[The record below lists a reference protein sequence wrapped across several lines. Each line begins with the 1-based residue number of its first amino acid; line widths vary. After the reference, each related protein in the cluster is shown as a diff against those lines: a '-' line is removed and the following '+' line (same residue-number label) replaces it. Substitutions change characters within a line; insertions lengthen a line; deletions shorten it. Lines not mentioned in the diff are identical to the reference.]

1 MGSLHALDWF
11 VIGVYLTLTLALGLY
26 FTRRAGKDIDSF
38 FVSNHSLPW
47 YLSGISLIA
56 TSFASDT
63 PLWITSLVRQHGV
76 HYVWQYWAPTIGGT
90 LAVVLFA
97 RWWRRVGVLT
107 DIEFV
112 EIRYSGTGA
121 AILRFW
127 TAFATAILL
136 CPLIIGWVTMA
147 MEIITREAMGLPPEF
162 RVWTTVLVVAVA
174 LLSCALSGLWGVV
187 YTDFMQFILA
197 VIGTFSLAY
206 FSIQEVGGI
215 GAMVEKLGSL
225 DTWPGKNLQVSPD
238 IGSAPGQMSIW
249 NVVGY
254 FGFLWIFV
262 AQSGG
267 FQAQRLLACRNER
280 HASLAMLTLSTL
292 YYGVV
297 CWPWIVVALCSL
309 LLFPDLGVDATHDMA
324 YPRMIVTLMPM
335 GLKGTLLV
343 AMLSAFMS
351 TISTLFNWGASYL
364 VNDVYKRFL
373 VRDAVPHHYVNVG
386 RVTTLIMAVLGGI
399 ISFMGENIQQLVTI
413 AFVFWSG
420 AAIVQVIRWFWWRM
434 NAWGELTGL
443 ITCYAMTSLVIFAG
457 VFDSSCQSL
466 FGITTNLSDDPNLLG
481 ARMALVVG
489 TVTLLAVL
497 VSFLTPPT
505 DPDRLKTFLL
515 KVRPIGLF
523 WKPVI
528 ASLGS
533 DYQPA
538 ERGGRIVQGWALSLT
553 CVVSLIYAVGKLFL
567 GSYWLGCGLLILS
580 ETTLWLTVRQLD
592 EDFGPDQP

>member
-1 MGSLHALDWF
+1 MGTLHVFDWC
-11 VIGVYLTLTLALGLY
+11 VIGFYLALTLALGLY
-26 FTRRAGKDIDSF
+26 FTRRAGKDLDSF
-38 FVSNHSLPW
+38 FASNHSLPW
-47 YLSGISLIA
+47 YLSGVSLIA

-76 HYVWQYWAPTIGGT
+76 HYIWQFWAPAIGGT

-97 RWWRRVGVLT
+97 RLWRRVGVLT

-112 EIRYSGTGA
+112 EFRYSGKGA
-121 AILRFW
+121 AVLRFW
-127 TAFATAILL
+127 TAITTALLL

-162 RVWTTVLVVAVA
+162 RVWTTALVVVVA

-187 YTDFMQFILA
+187 YTDFLQFILA
-197 VIGTFSLAY
+197 VIGTTALAY

-215 GAMVEKLGSL
+215 AAMVEKLGSL
-225 DTWPGKNLQVSPD
+225 DSWPGNRLQISPEV
-238 IGSAPGQMSIW
+238 GPAPGQMSIW
-249 NVVGY
+249 NFIGY
-254 FGFLWIFV
+254 FGFLWVSV

-267 FQAQRLLACRNER
+267 FQAQRLLACKNER
-280 HASLAMLTLSTL
+280 HASFAMLTLSTL
-292 YYGVV
+292 YYGVI
-297 CWPWIVVALCSL
+297 CWPWIIVALCSL
-309 LLFPDLGVDATHDMA
+309 LLFPDLGAGTTHDLA
-324 YPRMIVTLMPM
+324 YPRMIVTLMPV
-335 GLKGTLLV
+335 GLKGLLLV

-373 VRDAVPHHYVNVG
+373 VKEAVPHHYVNVG
-386 RVTTLIMAVLGGI
+386 RVTTVIMAVLGGI
-399 ISFMGENIQQLVTI
+399 ISMMGSSIQELLTI

-420 AAIVQVIRWFWWRM
+420 AAMVQVIRWFWWRM
-434 NAWGELTGL
+434 NAWGELAGTV
-443 ITCYAMTSLVIFAG
+443 TCYGMTGMVIFWG
-457 VFDSSCQSL
+457 LLDHPFQSV
-466 FGITTNLSDDPNLLG
+466 FGITPNFSDDPNLLG

-489 TVTLLAVL
+489 TVTLVSIL

-505 DPDRLKTFLL
+505 DKEHLKAFVL

-528 ASLGS
+528 ASLGG
-533 DYQPA
+533 DYTSLDHV
-538 ERGGRIVQGWALSLT
+538 GRTLCGWALSLT

-567 GSYWLGCGLLILS
+567 GSSWLGAGLLVLS
-580 ETTLWLTVRQLD
+580 GTTLWLTVRHLD
-592 EDFGPDQP
+592 KDFGPDH

>member
-1 MGSLHALDWF
+1 MGTLHVLDWC
-11 VIGVYLTLTLALGLY
+11 VIGLYLAFTLALGLY

-38 FVSNHSLPW
+38 FASNHSLPW
-47 YLSGISLIA
+47 YLSGVSLIA

-63 PLWITSLVRQHGV
+63 PLWITSLVRQQGV
-76 HYVWQYWAPTIGGT
+76 HYIWQFWAPAIGGT

-97 RWWRRVGVLT
+97 RLWRRVGVLT

-112 EIRYSGTGA
+112 EFRYSGKGA

-127 TAFATAILL
+127 TAITTALLL

-162 RVWTTVLVVAVA
+162 RVWTTALVVVVA

-187 YTDFMQFILA
+187 YTDFLQFILA
-197 VIGTFSLAY
+197 VIGTTSLAY

-215 GAMVEKLGSL
+215 AAMVEKLGSL
-225 DTWPGKNLQVSPD
+225 DSWPGNRLQISPEV
-238 IGSAPGQMSIW
+238 GPTPGQMSIW
-249 NVVGY
+249 NFIGY
-254 FGFLWIFV
+254 FGFLWVSV

-267 FQAQRLLACRNER
+267 FQAQRLLACKNER
-280 HASLAMLTLSTL
+280 HASFAMLTLSTL
-292 YYGVV
+292 YYGVI
-297 CWPWIVVALCSL
+297 CWPWIIVALCSL
-309 LLFPDLGVDATHDMA
+309 LVFPDLGAGTTHDLA
-324 YPRMIVTLMPM
+324 YPRMIVTLLPV
-335 GLKGTLLV
+335 GLKGLLLV

-373 VRDAVPHHYVNVG
+373 VKEAVPHHYVNVG
-386 RVTTLIMAVLGGI
+386 RVTTVIMAVLGGI
-399 ISFMGENIQQLVTI
+399 ISMMGSSIQELLTI

-420 AAIVQVIRWFWWRM
+420 AAMVQVIRWFWWRM
-434 NAWGELTGL
+434 NAWGELAGTV
-443 ITCYAMTSLVIFAG
+443 TCYGMTGMVIFWG
-457 VFDSSCQSL
+457 LLDQPFQSV
-466 FGITTNLSDDPNLLG
+466 FGIASNFSDDPNLLG

-489 TVTLLAVL
+489 TVTLVSIL

-505 DPDRLKTFLL
+505 DKEHLKAFVL

-528 ASLGS
+528 ASLGG
-533 DYQPA
+533 DYTSLDHV
-538 ERGGRIVQGWALSLT
+538 GRTLCGWALSLT

-567 GSYWLGCGLLILS
+567 GSPWLGAGLLVLS
-580 ETTLWLTVRQLD
+580 GTTLWLTVRHLD
-592 EDFGPDQP
+592 KDFGPDH